1 MECRRSRVRGRVFG
15 SQSVE
20 FMWCRMFR
28 VWVWGLQGVGISIR
42 FMFYGASGSMCFR
55 LEQGLA
61 SGGVKDSDIQ
71 V

>member
-1 MECRRSRVRGRVFG
+1 MRGRVFG
-15 SQSVE
+15 FQSVE
-20 FMWCRMFR
+20 CTWCRRFR
-28 VWVWGLQGVGISIR
+28 VWVWGLQGVCMSIR
-42 FMFYGASGSMCFR
+42 CIVCGASGSMCFR